1 MKSSDTETDEIEDI
15 KTNTIF
21 TLFKKT
27 GIILRTDNALYLLWD
42 QRYRNQDFVW
52 NNQNHEL

>member
-42 QRYRNQDFVW
+42 QRYRNQDLVW